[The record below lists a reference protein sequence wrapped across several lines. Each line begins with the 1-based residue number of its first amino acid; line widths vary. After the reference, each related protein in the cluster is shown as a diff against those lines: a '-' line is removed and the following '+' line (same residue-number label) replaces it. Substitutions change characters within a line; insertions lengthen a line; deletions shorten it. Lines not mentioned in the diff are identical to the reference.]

1 MDDLTYYFKEILP
14 NFVTPFHKGKIAR
27 GAKLDS
33 NISQFMPQRQ
43 FEIKKRFH
51 IDMTFADI
59 EEHIKE
65 LYDALQ
71 RDKSRGI
78 SSERV

>member
-1 MDDLTYYFKEILP
+1 MFEDLAYYFKGILP
-14 NFVTPFHKGKIAR
+14 NFVTPYHKGKIAR

-43 FEIKKRFH
+43 FELKKIFH
-51 IDMTFADI
+51 IDMTLADI

-65 LYDALQ
+65 LFKEIKLQ
-71 RDKSRGI
+71 EED
-78 SSERV
+78 